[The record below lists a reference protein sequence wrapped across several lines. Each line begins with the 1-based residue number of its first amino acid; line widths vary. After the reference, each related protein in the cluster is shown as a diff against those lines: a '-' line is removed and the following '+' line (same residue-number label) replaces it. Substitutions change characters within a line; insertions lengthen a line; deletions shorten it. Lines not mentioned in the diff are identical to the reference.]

1 MCELQSF
8 LQPQPQP
15 TNYGRVNYRCSLSNM
30 LPMLLM
36 LNCSGQSSF
45 FPVLQSLLAP
55 LFGGKMGSRA
65 VITLLSLTSPLLY
78 DYVTLA
84 TAGVGS
90 AFKEVEDKAGNYKSW
105 IVAVCGTKQED
116 FFRCS
121 TQVQSTDFDAMAVRM
136 VNCSWNNFK

>member
-1 MCELQSF
+1 
-8 LQPQPQP
+8 
-15 TNYGRVNYRCSLSNM
+15 M

-65 VITLLSLTSPLLY
+65 VITLLSLTSLLLY
-78 DYVTLA
+78 DYITLA

-90 AFKEVEDKAGNYKSW
+90 AFKEVEDEAGNYKS
-105 IVAVCGTKQED
+105 
-116 FFRCS
+116 
-121 TQVQSTDFDAMAVRM
+121 
-136 VNCSWNNFK
+136 